1 MKFAMLKRKNSG
13 DAMAR
18 IHSVISKGTVVKG
31 DLLGDDCLRIEGTV
45 EGNIICKNKIITSS
59 GSLVKG
65 QIECATID
73 VMGKIE
79 GDISCSE
86 DIILRSS
93 CVLIGD
99 VKARAIQV
107 EAGAVFEGSCSIIN
121 ESEITPQKEESK

>member
-1 MKFAMLKRKNSG
+1 MKFAMLKRKNKG
-13 DAMAR
+13 DFTSHN
-18 IHSVISKGTVVKG
+18 HSVISKGTVVRG
-31 DLLGDDCLRIEGTV
+31 DLSGDDCFRIEGIV
-45 EGNIICKNKIITSS
+45 EGNIICKNKIITSA

-65 QIECATID
+65 QIECTTID

-79 GDISCSE
+79 GDISCTE

-107 EAGAVFEGSCSIIN
+107 ETGAVFEGSCSIVN
-121 ESEITPQKEESK
+121 ESEIAPQEEESK